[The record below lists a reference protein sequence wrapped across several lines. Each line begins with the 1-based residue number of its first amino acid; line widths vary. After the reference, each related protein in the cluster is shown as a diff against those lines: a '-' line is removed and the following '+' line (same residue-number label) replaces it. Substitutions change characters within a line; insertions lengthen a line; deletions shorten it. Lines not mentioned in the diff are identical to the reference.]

1 MFLNYIY
8 NIISKDIFP
17 EDDIQRHIY
26 DVRTFCTHQTR
37 SSREAGLQVNVF
49 LKQLADGL
57 RSMKHIKNISFVL
70 WYKGNVHA

>member
-1 MFLNYIY
+1 MKLHVHVFMMSELFALIRRDF
-8 NIISKDIFP
+8 ST
-17 EDDIQRHIY
+17 E
-26 DVRTFCTHQTR
+26 
-37 SSREAGLQVNVF
+37 SSRDQVNVF

>member
-1 MFLNYIY
+1 MKLHVHVFMMSELFALIRRVL
-8 NIISKDIFP
+8 P
-17 EDDIQRHIY
+17 EN
-26 DVRTFCTHQTR
+26 
-37 SSREAGLQVNVF
+37 SGLQVNVF